1 MQNLFNRAQDV
12 REFASAGKATLTIE
26 SRETGTRF
34 TYRIKCPEDRGI
46 LFVSVL
52 SGADNESAY
61 SYFGYIRRGIFFYGG
76 QKAKCG
82 PDAPSVKA
90 FAWTWKRLM
99 QDRIPA
105 NVRIWHEGRCGRC
118 GRKLTVPSS
127 IASGLGPECATREDR
142 VYLAEEV
149 A

>member
-1 MQNLFNRAQDV
+1 MENLFTRAADV

-26 SRETGTRF
+26 SRQSGARF
-34 TYRIKCPEDRGI
+34 TYRIKCPQDRGI

-52 SGADNESAY
+52 SGADNETAY
-61 SYFGYIRRGIFFYGG
+61 SYFGYIRRGVFFHGG

-82 PDAPSVKA
+82 YEAPSVRA
-90 FAWTWKRLM
+90 FAWAWQRLM
-99 QDRIPA
+99 QDRIPD
-105 NVRIWHEGRCGRC
+105 NIRIWHEGRCGRC

-127 IASGLGPECATREDR
+127 IASGLGPECAGRSDR
-142 VYLAEEV
+142 VFLAEEV